1 MFTVEQKR
9 VVATFWDTNAVIRAC
24 YRSEVAD
31 EEETL
36 FVVTAITHEAENA
49 SITVVCIHPLEAV
62 PVVICLGERRI
73 FLINM

>member
-1 MFTVEQKR
+1 MLTVEQKR
-9 VVATFWDTNAVIRAC
+9 VVATFWDTDAVIRAC

-36 FVVTAITHEAENA
+36 FVVTAVTDEAENA
-49 SITVVCIHPLEAV
+49 PVAVVCIDPLEAI